1 MKETLICSGNQTA
14 PFVHRF
20 EFSHIISEKEKGKS
34 ETRGQQEVMEP
45 QLNAYGAS
53 CCSPWKNST
62 YRPPSSSSSSNNMS
76 SRAVKVLGTRILPRE
91 ISPRSN
97 LSPKSNLSAQIKR
110 CKDCEKTTSNA
121 EATPDVSTSSTS
133 SCLAKVPQHL
143 TVSSSSSLNEGRI
156 NDSLRSIDC
165 DHEKDTIK
173 TLIYNLSVTAINGQL
188 MMINLSRRGLSWLHS
203 TAIRN
208 AMSTNPHLSV
218 LKLSYNNLG
227 DRGTAIVA
235 AGFIMP
241 DNTKH
246 PSLTALDLGFN
257 AIGDAGCAAL
267 TLHAVAGNFNL
278 STLFLS
284 GNHIKQKGAMA
295 IGGAILHGCSLS
307 ELHLSANRIGEV
319 GVQAL
324 ARAIAE
330 RELLV
335 TSGER
340 QHKTMQ
346 KLHLIGIEMGRE
358 GAITLSRMLLN
369 NYSIRTLCIS
379 SNGIDDNDLALL
391 SQSIS
396 RNKNVP
402 LEVINLS
409 FNEITCTG
417 IECFMNAIWGSQ
429 TLKEI
434 RVDNNKIKDRGA
446 QLAAVVLTSVK
457 LEVIDLSFNK
467 ITTLGIKALMKSL
480 SENSSLQYLGLSGIQ
495 IDPNAAKALSY
506 GLAYN
511 ATLKSLHI
519 DNCAIGY
526 AAQRHIIAGVV
537 SNRLA
542 SLRILTGFQIG
553 AIATTLGLP
562 QNLENWTNDQ
572 CLSFVHQMWKQWR
585 EENGISDRNAATKGI
600 TDKLIGPAPPPV
612 VKRAADMMMQ
622 IRGTDSAK
630 SLNTEDHQKDVSE
643 TSPLVHSNDTM
654 LERSESGTLRVPSI
668 AQNDAKVDIEGW
680 SPKKV
685 SSSVQRNDV
694 KVDLEQKNRNL
705 LWLRSHFQSLHQV
718 GQLPFNEADLW
729 QLHQYFFS
737 PVVCAPDSEE
747 SQTHQEVEHERDESQ
762 ALASGEPLCRSD
774 LREHRSETHLRGS
787 FERAVSFQRLADA
800 TNTSLTGTSLNGEE
814 ASNHTRRRTLETME
828 GAVDDDS
835 IIPEEFQ
842 PACKRAKNFIPR
854 IAYYPRIRQVLE
866 SVVNK
871 QSPIQILSLLRQLK
885 FVENV
890 MFKGRNVYADNEE
903 VKETDQST
911 PADVEMII
919 LDLL

>member
-1 MKETLICSGNQTA
+1 MKETLICSGNHTA

-20 EFSHIISEKEKGKS
+20 EFSRIISEEEKTSSATQK
-34 ETRGQQEVMEP
+34 QEVMEP
-45 QLNAYGAS
+45 HLNNYGTAYCSRWKKSAS
-53 CCSPWKNST
+53 TTS
-62 YRPPSSSSSSNNMS
+62 MS
-76 SRAVKVLGTRILPRE
+76 MSIKVLETETLPKEAVHRPNTTA
-91 ISPRSN
+91 ISSLVAQTKRQEVPDRV
-97 LSPKSNLSAQIKR
+97 KSVV
-110 CKDCEKTTSNA
+110 
-121 EATPDVSTSSTS
+121 EATPDATTSSS
-133 SCLAKVPQHL
+133 INLCPANVPQHL
-143 TVSSSSSLNEGRI
+143 TVGSSSSVDGGNFIVKLKSEDKAYQQEKIKALITNLN
-156 NDSLRSIDC
+156 
-165 DHEKDTIK
+165 
-173 TLIYNLSVTAINGQL
+173 VTATKGQL
-188 MMINLSRRGLSWLHS
+188 MMINLSKRGLTWLDS
-203 TAIRN
+203 KAIRT
-208 AMSTNPHLSV
+208 AMSMNPHLSV

-227 DRGTAIVA
+227 DRGSAVVA
-235 AGFIMP
+235 AGFTMP

-246 PSLTALDLGFN
+246 PSLNVLDLGFN
-257 AIGDAGCAAL
+257 AIGDDGCAAL
-267 TLHAVAGNFNL
+267 TLNAVAGNFNL

-284 GNHIKQKGAMA
+284 GNHIRQEGAVA
-295 IGGAILHGCSLS
+295 IGRAILQGCSLS
-307 ELHLSANRIGEV
+307 ELHLSANRIGEA

-335 TSGER
+335 NSDVKKKP
-340 QHKTMQ
+340 KTME
-346 KLHLIGIEMGRE
+346 KLHIVGIEMGHE
-358 GAITLSRMLLN
+358 GTTTISRMLLN

-391 SQSIS
+391 SQSLS
-396 RNKNVP
+396 RNKNLP
-402 LEVINLS
+402 LEAIELS

-417 IECFMNAIWGSQ
+417 LECFMNAIWGSP

-511 ATLKSLHI
+511 ATLKYLHI
-519 DNCAIGY
+519 DNCSIGY

-542 SLRILTGFQIG
+542 SLRTLTGFQIG

-572 CLSFVHQMWKQWR
+572 CLTFARLMWKQWR
-585 EENGISDRNAATKGI
+585 DENGISDQNSGKKEIAE
-600 TDKLIGPAPPPV
+600 KLIGPAPPPI
-612 VKRAADMMMQ
+612 VKRAAEMMMH
-622 IRGTDSAK
+622 IMGTDSAN
-630 SLNTEDHQKDVSE
+630 SLNTEDHQKEISE

-654 LERSESGTLRVPSI
+654 LEKSESGSLRVPSI
-668 AQNDAKVDIEGW
+668 AQNDAKIYVEGW
-680 SPKKV
+680 SSRKAPT
-685 SSSVQRNDV
+685 SIIRNDL
-694 KVDLEQKNRNL
+694 KIDLAQKNRNL

-718 GQLPFNEADLW
+718 GQLPFDEADLW

-737 PVVCAPDSEE
+737 PVVSAPDSEV
-747 SQTHQEVEHERDESQ
+747 SRMQQEVENEEDEVQSQ
-762 ALASGEPLCRSD
+762 SAPGSLRQTEVSEHKSD
-774 LREHRSETHLRGS
+774 RHLRGS
-787 FERAVSFQRLADA
+787 FSRAVSFQRLANA
-800 TNTSLTGTSLNGEE
+800 ALASLANDSFNHEE

-828 GAVDDDS
+828 GPVDDDS
-835 IIPEEFQ
+835 TLPEEFQ
-842 PACKRAKNFIPR
+842 PACKRAKNFKPR
-854 IAYYPRIRQVLE
+854 IAYYPRIRQLLE
-866 SVVNK
+866 SVVDK
-871 QSPIQILSLLRQLK
+871 QSPMQILSLLRQLK

-890 MFKGRNVYADNEE
+890 MFKGRNVYSDSEE